1 MATNYLKMLAARAFP
16 QLLRWRRLAFGPI
29 SIVRSAHLREL
40 ERTIGEQD
48 ALLTDAGIAAVAPT
62 RPPGFGKD
70 RERRRSVVFLHNSY
84 YNFLYL
90 AAALRRRGWDAVSV
104 SLEDPQ
110 GPHARFYHGEDVNL
124 FDPDRERFRRN
135 LAAFFKEVETR
146 FQMVH
151 FYGRGHMSFFPEM
164 FDDTADYGVIP
175 EDFLHLRRRGIKI
188 GYSVCGC
195 LDGVAQSSVTGWSGA
210 CHRCV
215 WQHQPTVCADL
226 RNLAWG
232 HKVQMTCDLVA
243 TEGFPALDWQGAAGK
258 IFREPLTT
266 ALDPEFWRPDLDIPE
281 RHRLSRAPGELIVYH
296 GVGNYN
302 MRAREGRDVKG
313 TGAVVAAIDKLRAEG
328 VSVRLEFVTDLPN
341 TEVRF
346 IQAQAD
352 VIVDQL
358 NYGRYG
364 AQAREGMMLG
374 RPTVCYINKSEPHGA
389 RTLESIETCPLVSAT
404 EATLYDVL
412 KSLLADR
419 ARRDAIGRESRA
431 FAMKW
436 HSADACAERFEEVY
450 DRLLQGLPPATP
462 HVEAAAV

>member
-1 MATNYLKMLAARAFP
+1 MGSNHFKRLAAHAFP
-16 QLLRWRRLAFGPI
+16 QLLQWRRLAVGPI
-29 SIVRSAHLREL
+29 SIVRSAHLREI
-40 ERTIGEQD
+40 ERTIGEQN
-48 ALLTDAGIAAVAPT
+48 ALLRDAGMGGAARRAEQDLIQA
-62 RPPGFGKD
+62 RQ
-70 RERRRSVVFLHNSY
+70 RRRSVVFLHNSY

-90 AAALRRRGWDAVSV
+90 AAALRRRGWDAISV

-110 GPHARFYHGEDVNL
+110 GPNSRFYHGEDVNL
-124 FDPDRERFRRN
+124 FDADPERYRRN
-135 LAAFFKEVETR
+135 ITTFFREVESR

-164 FDDTADYGVIP
+164 FDDTPDYGVIP
-175 EDFLHLRRRGIKI
+175 EDFLYLRRRGIKI

-195 LDGVAQSSVTGWSGA
+195 LDGVAQSSVTAWSGA
-210 CHRCV
+210 CNRCV
-215 WQHQPTVCADL
+215 WQHQPNICADL

-232 HKVQMTCDLVA
+232 HKVRMTCDLVA
-243 TEGFPALDWQGAAGK
+243 TEGFPALDWQGSPGK

-266 ALDPEFWRPDLDIPE
+266 ALDPQFWRPDLEIPE
-281 RHRLSRAPGELIVYH
+281 RHRVPRAPGELIVYH

-302 MRAREGRDVKG
+302 LRARDGRDVKG
-313 TGAVVAAIDKLRAEG
+313 TGAVIAAIDRLRAEG
-328 VSVRLEFVTDLPN
+328 VPVRLEFVTDLPN

-374 RPTVCYINKSEPHGA
+374 RPTVCYIHKSEPRGA
-389 RTLESIETCPLVSAT
+389 QKLESIETCPLVSAT
-404 EATLYDVL
+404 EATIYDVL
-412 KSLLADR
+412 KNLLADR
-419 ARRDAIGRESRA
+419 AKREAIGKESRA

-436 HSADACAERFEEVY
+436 HSAETCAKRFEEVY
-450 DRLLQGLPPATP
+450 DRLLQGLPPAAP
-462 HVEAAAV
+462 DLEAAAI